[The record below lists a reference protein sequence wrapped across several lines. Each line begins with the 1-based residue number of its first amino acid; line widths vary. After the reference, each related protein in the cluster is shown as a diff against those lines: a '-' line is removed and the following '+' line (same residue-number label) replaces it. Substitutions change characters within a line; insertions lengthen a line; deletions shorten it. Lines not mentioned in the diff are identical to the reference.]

1 MYDRHINI
9 TLNLN
14 NKPIAF
20 RKFDCVYCRNTIKC
34 KTLENCAIRSYI
46 VQRTDNTTSAKN
58 ENSLNI
64 TLNANSVEELIS
76 TYQIAKRALRLR
88 AIPQPKAR

>member
-1 MYDRHINI
+1 MYDKHINI

-14 NKPIAF
+14 NEPIAF
-20 RKFDCVYCRNTIKC
+20 RKFDCVYCRNTMKC

-64 TLNANSVEELIS
+64 TLNANSVEELKRA
-76 TYQIAKRALRLR
+76 YQTAKRALRLR

>member
-1 MYDRHINI
+1 MYDKHINI

-14 NKPIAF
+14 NEPIVF

-34 KTLENCAIRSYI
+34 KTLKNCTIRSYI

-64 TLNANSVEELIS
+64 TLNANNVEELIS